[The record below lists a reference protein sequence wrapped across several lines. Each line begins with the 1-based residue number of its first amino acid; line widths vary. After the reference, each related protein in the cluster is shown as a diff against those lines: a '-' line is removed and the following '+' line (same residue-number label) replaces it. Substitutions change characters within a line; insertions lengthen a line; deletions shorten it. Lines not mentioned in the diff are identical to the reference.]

1 MRSSERGLEMR
12 KITRTGIVIL
22 VVVSMLGLLGVWK
35 VALTA
40 ERGVRERGEPE
51 AKKEKKELN
60 ILSSKKEE
68 EKKKKEEDR
77 KREEEEQED
86 PVIDITTH
94 KKVGRFIGFSPRK
107 SPKYVG
113 IGVDKENKDYYF
125 TLPKDLE
132 NMGVVNRKTLEDF
145 VRGDNVEIT
154 YEKITSMTED
164 GREKAENKAISIK
177 FLSPEIKGVLKSG
190 K

>member
-12 KITRTGIVIL
+12 KITRAGIVML
-22 VVVSMLGLLGVWK
+22 VAVSMLGLLGVWK

-40 ERGVRERGEPE
+40 ERE

-86 PVIDITTH
+86 PVVDITTH
-94 KKVGRFIGFSPRK
+94 KKVGRFIGFTPRK
-107 SPKYVG
+107 TPKYVG

-125 TLPKDLE
+125 TMPKDLE

-164 GREKAENKAISIK
+164 DREKAENKAISIK